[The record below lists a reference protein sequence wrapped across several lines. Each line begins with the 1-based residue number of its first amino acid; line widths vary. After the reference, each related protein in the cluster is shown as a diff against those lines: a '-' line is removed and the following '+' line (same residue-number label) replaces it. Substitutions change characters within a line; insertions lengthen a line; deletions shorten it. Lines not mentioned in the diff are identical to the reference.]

1 MLTEKQIQE
10 RRLGI
15 GGSDTHHLLNER
27 PYGCQR
33 SLWYD
38 KRGTEPDYPLITT
51 GIMERGNDLE
61 LFVAKFYRKSTGRMI
76 RRHQT
81 RVHSKYDWARA
92 NVDRQI
98 IGVKDKDGPGILEC
112 KTSGRE
118 MFYKIKSEGL
128 PIGYLLQ
135 LQWYLWITGYSWGS
149 YAILWPDAWYP
160 DGFLYFDYDRD
171 DELIALLE
179 EAGSRF
185 WRAVE
190 NGPTPSRLDPGDKRC
205 SKCSFR
211 TQCQGLALLQSV
223 ESNGEIDV
231 DNSIKDTVELV
242 VEAKELQAEAA
253 LLLKNRKSELMDL
266 VGSRQAVDCDGY
278 RVHAKPIVANR
289 FNTKLFK
296 SEHPDDYEQY
306 LAESVSRPLKI
317 YAK

>member
-1 MLTEKQIQE
+1 M
-10 RRLGI
+10 
-15 GGSDTHHLLNER
+15 
-27 PYGCQR
+27 
-33 SLWYD
+33 
-38 KRGTEPDYPLITT
+38 
-51 GIMERGNDLE
+51 
-61 LFVAKFYRKSTGRMI
+61 
-76 RRHQT
+76 
-81 RVHSKYDWARA
+81 
-92 NVDRQI
+92 
-98 IGVKDKDGPGILEC
+98 
-112 KTSGRE
+112 
-118 MFYKIKSEGL
+118 
-128 PIGYLLQ
+128 
-135 LQWYLWITGYSWGS
+135 
-149 YAILWPDAWYP
+149 
-160 DGFLYFDYDRD
+160 
-171 DELIALLE
+171 E

-190 NGPTPSRLDPGDKRC
+190 NGPTPGRLDPGDKRC